1 MLSQKAKYA
10 LRALL
15 TLAEAPERSA
25 VLISDIAHSDNIP
38 KKFLEQILLELKH
51 RGIVQS
57 KRGRGGGYALLKPP
71 GEIAIGEVVRLIDGP
86 LAPLPCLSRV
96 AYRKVQALPRRGH
109 LRPPADVRCEP
120 RRRREGARPDVARRC
135 ARRRQ
140 GAAGFEHAPGSMTRS
155 SAPSSA
161 STIRARDG
169 PGWASGSAHEQ
180 PGARTGATQPRLRYR
195 AVSRAI
201 CPAVEHDRGR
211 RAS

>member
-15 TLAEAPERSA
+15 TLAQAPTRGA

-71 GEIAIGEVVRLIDGP
+71 AEIAIGEVVRLIDGP

-96 AYRKVQALPRRGH
+96 AYRKCKDCPDEATCVLRRMF
-109 LRPPADVRCEP
+109 
-120 RRRREGARPDVARRC
+120 
-135 ARRRQ
+135 
-140 GAAGFEHAPGSMTRS
+140 AASHA
-155 SAPSSA
+155 A
-161 STIRARDG
+161 
-169 PGWASGSAHEQ
+169 
-180 PGARTGATQPRLRYR
+180 
-195 AVSRAI
+195 AVSVLDQTSLADALADAEQL
-201 CPAVEHDRGR
+201 PDSNMR
-211 RAS
+211 RVA